1 MVCMIAQR
9 STIMAL
15 PLLFFS
21 VTYSPPPLNIYC
33 MQKKQKNL
41 FTSLSYFS
49 KTVSPWCFWFRL
61 TVTECRSRWI
71 IPSIQTAAIV
81 ILKEQ
86 TYVGERNVDHFK
98 GMMKA
103 QCWIVQKEAPMNG
116 WGRGRKGGKEKESAF
131 KQQIPS
137 LSPCRFTLL
146 ILYISI
152 LCTSAFTLYIS
163 ACCVNSFDFNVNVD
177 QSIFGNAF
185 KEIYLSGCCC
195 SICYN
200 RFNCPALSVM

>member
-15 PLLFFS
+15 PPYFFFCHLL
-21 VTYSPPPLNIYC
+21 SPSPQYLLYA
-33 MQKKQKNL
+33 KKKNL

-116 WGRGRKGGKEKESAF
+116 
-131 KQQIPS
+131 
-137 LSPCRFTLL
+137 
-146 ILYISI
+146 
-152 LCTSAFTLYIS
+152 
-163 ACCVNSFDFNVNVD
+163 
-177 QSIFGNAF
+177 
-185 KEIYLSGCCC
+185 
-195 SICYN
+195 
-200 RFNCPALSVM
+200 